1 MGLDIRLPIGLMFAL
16 FGLILL
22 GFGLTSGEDLYRKSL
37 GINVNAL
44 WGGVLLVVGAVMLA
58 LARRAKP
65 DA

>member
-22 GFGLTSGEDLYRKSL
+22 GYGLTSSEDLYRKSL